1 MAPTRVCYL
10 GAYDPTYP
18 RNLILRRGL
27 ALHGAQVGECNVRQ
41 AGSALSRSRA
51 LLRQFP
57 PLANRCDLILL
68 AEFGQ
73 ALAPVAWLLAR
84 RFRKRL
90 VVDAFTSLYDTSVH
104 DRGTVRPGSPAA
116 LGYRAADAL
125 AFRLADAILTD
136 TRRNAQHYARQ
147 FGISAARF
155 AVIPVGAPR
164 EWFDA
169 GALTPRPPLLSGEG
183 ESGRRL
189 GKPGGEGSLLVQ
201 FYGSYIPLHGVETI
215 LHAADRL
222 RDQASLRFEL
232 IGRGQTYTAVRALAA
247 DLGLHNV
254 TFRDPVP
261 PADLPPL
268 VARAD
273 IALGIFG
280 TTDKALRVIPN
291 KVYQALA
298 LGRALITADTPALRE
313 AFMPGEHLLGVPPG
327 DPAAL
332 ADAIRAL
339 AANPARRASF
349 GAAGRA
355 RMAEAFDERTL
366 GRLLLDAIG

>member
-1 MAPTRVCYL
+1 MAPPRVCYL
-10 GAYDPTYP
+10 GAYDPAYP

-27 ALHGAQVGECNVRQ
+27 ALHGAEVIECNVRQ

-57 PLANRCDLILL
+57 PLADRCDVILL

-73 ALAPVAWLLAR
+73 TLASAAWLLAR

-90 VVDAFTSLYDTSVH
+90 VVDAFTSLVDTSVH

-125 AFRLADAILTD
+125 AFRLADSILTD
-136 TRRNAQHYARQ
+136 TRRNAEHYARQ
-147 FGISAARF
+147 FGIPAAKF
-155 AVIPVGAPR
+155 AVIPVGASR

-169 GALTPRPPLLSGEG
+169 ETLTPRPPLPQGEG
-183 ESGRRL
+183 GGSRKL
-189 GKPGGEGSLLVQ
+189 GGQGGEGPLLVQ

-222 RDQASLRFEL
+222 RDQVGLRFEL
-232 IGRGQTYTAVRALAA
+232 IGRGQTYTAMRALAA
-247 DLGLHNV
+247 DLGLHSI

-261 PADLPPL
+261 PAGLPRL

-280 TTDKALRVIPN
+280 TTDKAQRVVPN
-291 KVYQALA
+291 KVYQTLA

-313 AFMPGEHLLGVPPG
+313 AFTPGEHLLGIPPG

-339 AANPARRASF
+339 AANRARRASF

-355 RMAEAFDERTL
+355 RMAEAFDECAL
-366 GRLLLDAIG
+366 GGLLLDAIG